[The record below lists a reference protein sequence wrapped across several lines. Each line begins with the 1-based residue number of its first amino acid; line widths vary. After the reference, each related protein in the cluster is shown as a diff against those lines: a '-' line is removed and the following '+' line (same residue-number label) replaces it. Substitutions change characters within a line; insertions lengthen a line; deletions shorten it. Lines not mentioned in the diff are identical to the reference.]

1 MIGSPIP
8 CGIVLAKSKNIGHIS
23 QDAEYVGSKDT
34 TIPGSRNAISPVFLW
49 YQLKK
54 LGFKGSQSMIKDCFG
69 VSDFAIKMFTAYGI
83 EAWRHSNS
91 LTIVFKR
98 PGHALIEKWQLA
110 LEVKRL
116 ILSPCLT

>member
-1 MIGSPIP
+1 
-8 CGIVLAKSKNIGHIS
+8 
-23 QDAEYVGSKDT
+23 
-34 TIPGSRNAISPVFLW
+34 
-49 YQLKK
+49 
-54 LGFKGSQSMIKDCFG
+54 MIKDCFG